1 MNIIFDLGNVLIEW
15 NKDKILSKICKNEY
29 EFKLFDG
36 IVFQSNLWYDL
47 DSGKISLELLENL
60 LLQEMGNEYKNQ
72 IHELTWNW
80 FTYVDTY
87 DEVYDLMKKLK
98 NKNNK
103 LYVLSNT
110 SSIFYILLETSL
122 SDIATLL
129 DGYIISCDVKQM
141 KPYKEIYLSLVKK
154 YELNIQECI
163 FLDDLKENVEAARR
177 LGIKAF
183 QVKERKYI
191 SSILKTLLI

>member
-29 EFKLFDG
+29 EFKLFDD

-60 LLQEMGNEYKNQ
+60 LLQKMGNEYKNQ
-72 IHELTWNW
+72 IHELSWNW

-98 NKNNK
+98 KKNNK